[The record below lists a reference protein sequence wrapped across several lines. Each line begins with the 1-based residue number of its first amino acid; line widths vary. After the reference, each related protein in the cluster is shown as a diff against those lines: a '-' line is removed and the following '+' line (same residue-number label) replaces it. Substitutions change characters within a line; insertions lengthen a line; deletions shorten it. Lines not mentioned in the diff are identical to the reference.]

1 MKTSLSTPRFLRAS
15 TPRGLERAML
25 NNNIKRKSWHN
36 YQIVFDGKN
45 WFAWYHADLSEPTG
59 QELEQVLGQKEA

>member
-1 MKTSLSTPRFLRAS
+1 
-15 TPRGLERAML
+15 ML

-36 YQIVFDGKN
+36 YQIVFDGKY

-59 QELEQVLGQKEA
+59 QELEQVLGQKDAI